1 MKTEQYF
8 YHLSVLINGTENLEL
23 EHELDEVIRRHL
35 SGKRAQ
41 LVSSASEPLEGENFG
56 RCECCGTWVSD
67 RSAPDAVRA
76 FSDGAKIAGK
86 WYCDLCLPQG
96 HPKAF

>member
-8 YHLSVLINGTENLEL
+8 YHLSVLVNGTENLEL

-56 RCECCGTWVSD
+56 RGECCGTWVSD

>member
-8 YHLSVLINGTENLEL
+8 YHLSVLIDGAEDLAL

-56 RCECCGTWVSD
+56 
-67 RSAPDAVRA
+67 
-76 FSDGAKIAGK
+76 
-86 WYCDLCLPQG
+86 
-96 HPKAF
+96 